1 MSCKPD
7 IGAGRSLITSVCTL
21 LIIAGICAISVSQAQ
36 APQGVQERAAQTQTG
51 FETPQREI
59 AIPFP
64 AGEKLVFE
72 IRLSRF
78 PIYATLG
85 NITFEYSGPSE
96 ASVISESTIPFKP
109 DDSEKLLLL
118 RAEAVSK
125 GFLASLVGFDVKNRY
140 QAMVNRSDF
149 TARISFKEIVEGKKH
164 QTRTAVFDKKN
175 AAVVYSTVDLTRTPP
190 QPVIKEM
197 PHKEDMHSLLSA
209 IFYIRLREL
218 ADGEIICFPV
228 SEDEDNH
235 IFEIHVRGRETVE
248 VGSRK
253 IPAIRVEPK
262 LFGPGR
268 FFSREGEMSMWI
280 SDDERRLPLKLTA
293 KTSAGTLNALITNY
307 DAQPPVRPV
316 IRQASPENQ

>member
-1 MSCKPD
+1 MTCKPN
-7 IGAGRSLITSVCTL
+7 IGAGGRLITSVCAL
-21 LIIAGICAISVSQAQ
+21 LIVAGICAITVSPAQ
-36 APQGVQERAAQTQTG
+36 VPQGVPEHVAETQTG
-51 FETPQREI
+51 NATAPREI

-64 AGEKLVFE
+64 TGEKLVFE

-85 NITFEYSGPSE
+85 NITFEYLGPSE
-96 ASVISESTIPFKP
+96 ATEISEATIPFKP
-109 DDSEKLLLL
+109 AEGEQLLLL
-118 RAEAVSK
+118 RAEALSK

-140 QAMVNRSDF
+140 LAMVNGADF

-175 AAVVYSTVDLTRTPP
+175 SAVVYSTVDLTRTPH
-190 QPVIKEM
+190 QPIIKEM

-235 IFEIHVRGRETVE
+235 IFEIHVRGREAVDL
-248 VGSRK
+248 GSRK

-293 KTSAGTLNALITNY
+293 KTSAGTLNALLTNY

-316 IRQASPENQ
+316 IRPAPAENQ